1 MFQLFYQEEQ
11 QVAFIRFTGAVE
23 GAEAQRAVHA
33 AAVRS
38 GGKLLRVLLDYR
50 EVTRMDLT
58 ETDGALASVNT
69 RRLRGTGVDLVKL
82 AISYVTSPDHMS
94 VNDILLQRIRL
105 TAPHRVREGLGGFN
119 SAERSLDE
127 ALEDLGL
134 SSDSVLPY

>member
-23 GAEAQRAVHA
+23 GAEAQQAVYA

-58 ETDGALASVNT
+58 ETDGALATVNT